1 MKNKSCKCQ
10 AIDESEAWAPQQE
23 TLCGR
28 ISLQVKLGWV
38 GRGKSWLPFFPKA
51 NWKDLW
57 LKAKDGFW
65 WFWRCKK
72 WSTNWIQDQ
81 WGAEMH
87 VFKPFGWCWTKV
99 WDWFDL
105 QHFFAVRTLNI
116 IFRRWQRLVETI
128 FEMPGT
134 HGEIWKENEPI
145 LPA

>member
-1 MKNKSCKCQ
+1 MQMPSHWRIRGMGPPTRDLVWTDFL
-10 AIDESEAWAPQQE
+10 AGE
-23 TLCGR
+23 TG
-28 ISLQVKLGWV
+28 V
-38 GRGKSWLPFFPKA
+38 SWLWKIVAFPPFFAKA

-99 WDWFDL
+99 WEWFYL